1 MKNKRFTL
9 IELLVVIAIIAIL
22 AGMLLPA
29 LNKARERA
37 RAATCTSNLRQIG
50 FAISG
55 YASDYDWL
63 FLQSRHFFGNEI
75 STNDKKISWSGVL
88 CSKSEDGVATGYI
101 DYDWKRNGYAVGIW
115 KCPSEPNVK
124 CNIGWGNVHYQIG
137 GHWSAAT
144 DKLAI
149 ATGRGLFRVDRYS
162 SPSSSL
168 YALDTPPNKDARH
181 QGNPNVLPEGIHG
194 GFFNAAFVDGHVESV
209 KAFNEALSGSKL
221 PKAWNIY

>member
-1 MKNKRFTL
+1 MKKTFTL

-50 FAISG
+50 LAVSS
-55 YASDYDWL
+55 YTADYDWL
-63 FLQSRHFFGNEI
+63 FLQSRHYFGKDI
-75 STNDKKISWSGVL
+75 TTNDDKISWSGVL
-88 CSKSEDGVATGYI
+88 CNKSEDNVTAGYI
-101 DYDWKRNGYAVGIW
+101 DYNWTRNGYAYGIW
-115 KCPSEPNVK
+115 KCPSEPDVK

-137 GHWSAAT
+137 GHWSAAS
-144 DKLAI
+144 DKLA
-149 ATGRGLFRVDRYS
+149 AVKERGLFRVDRYS

-168 YALDTPPNKDARH
+168 YVLDTPPNKDARN
-181 QGNPNVLPEGIHG
+181 QGNANVLPEGIHG

-209 KAFNEALSGSKL
+209 KAFPEALFGSKL
-221 PKAWNIY
+221 PKPWNIY